1 MGALAFRLSV
11 ILPLAALAVCAQ
23 TPSRTVCIMQNDEG
37 YDALRLARQL
47 VSRKLD
53 NGSFLRVATITGK
66 TLPPDEERLATQ
78 GDPFTRVI
86 LADNNR
92 KAERTETERL
102 GCDYDVEVWYHES
115 VDIGGDVPS
124 TVPDSMPAGPSPIGD
139 RTVVG
144 YELRD
149 AKTDKMLARASAPP
163 RTVYV
168 RQGRRVFE
176 SISAVRKPDHQD
188 AEPRDQRSNER

>member
-1 MGALAFRLSV
+1 MGALAFRLSI

-53 NGSFLRVATITGK
+53 NGGFLRVVTITGK
-66 TLPPDEERLATQ
+66 TLPPDEERLAKQ
-78 GDPFTRVI
+78 GDLFTRVI
-86 LADNNR
+86 LADNSR

-102 GCDYDVEVWYHES
+102 GCDYDVKVWYHES

-124 TVPDSMPAGPSPIGD
+124 AVPDSMPPGPSPWVI
-139 RTVVG
+139 
-144 YELRD
+144 
-149 AKTDKMLARASAPP
+149 ARWSDTNCVTRRLTRCSLVRLLLPAPC
-163 RTVYV
+163 T
-168 RQGRRVFE
+168 
-176 SISAVRKPDHQD
+176 
-188 AEPRDQRSNER
+188 